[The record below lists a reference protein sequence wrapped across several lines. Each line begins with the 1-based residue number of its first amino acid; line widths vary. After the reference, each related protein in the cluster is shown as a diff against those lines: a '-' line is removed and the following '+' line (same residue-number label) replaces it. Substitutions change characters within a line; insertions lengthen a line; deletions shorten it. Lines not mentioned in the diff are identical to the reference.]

1 MQHFDQQT
9 ISGMERFY
17 RANLIQSIT
26 GFKPACLIGTISPER
41 NPNLAIFSSIVHMG
55 SNPALIGYINRPLT
69 AAPHT
74 LANIQVTQVYT
85 INHIKASFVAKAHQT
100 SAKYEAHIN
109 EFEATGLTMQFM
121 PEIIA
126 PFVEESN
133 IQYALQ
139 LVEVVP
145 IKHND
150 TFLVIGKITDIFLKD
165 VLPEAD
171 GFIDIDKAGSLACL
185 GSDTY
190 CNGNIIQRFQ
200 YAKPNLPVQPIL

>member
-1 MQHFDQQT
+1 
-9 ISGMERFY
+9 
-17 RANLIQSIT
+17 
-26 GFKPACLIGTISPER
+26 
-41 NPNLAIFSSIVHMG
+41 
-55 SNPALIGYINRPLT
+55 
-69 AAPHT
+69 
-74 LANIQVTQVYT
+74 
-85 INHIKASFVAKAHQT
+85 
-100 SAKYEAHIN
+100 
-109 EFEATGLTMQFM
+109 MQFM